1 MARVNTS
8 GPTKTGIQ
16 NSTYSYAADAQA
28 SDTYAITLSPA
39 PSAYATGQRFIFKA
53 NTANTGAA
61 SLNVNSLG
69 AITLKKNHDQDLA
82 TDDIEAGSII
92 EVVYDSTGPVF
103 QVMSVTAVAPGDVV
117 GPSASIDSEMALFS
131 GTGGKT
137 IKRAT
142 LTGVVRMDSGVVS
155 IDSDVTDIVAAGS
168 ESAAGKLELATDA
181 EAVTGSDTARA
192 VTPANLT
199 ARLAAPG
206 AIGGTT
212 PAAGTFTTITPNTG
226 ITLVE
231 NAPIALDPAGSADGK
246 YSGITI
252 AGTAGAALAFGQLC
266 YLAVADSRWE
276 LADAD
281 AAATAGGVMMG
292 ICVLAAAADAD
303 PTRMLLFGTIRAD
316 AQFPALTIGA
326 SVYAGETAGAV
337 QVAIPTGAD
346 NIIRVVGFALTADEI
361 FFNPSPNHQVTVA

>member
-8 GPTKTGIQ
+8 GPSKSGIQ
-16 NSTYSYAADAQA
+16 NSSYSYAADAEA
-28 SDTYAITLSPA
+28 SDSYAIVVSPA
-39 PSAYATGQRFIFKA
+39 ITAYAAGQRFIFKA

-61 SLNVNSLG
+61 TLAVSGLSGV
-69 AITLKKNHDQDLA
+69 AIKKNHDQDLA
-82 TDDIEAGSII
+82 TNDIEAGSIV
-92 EVVYDSTGPVF
+92 EVVHDGTVF
-103 QVMSVTAVAPGDVV
+103 QMVSVTAATAATGDVT
-117 GPSASIDSEMALFS
+117 GPAASVDNELPLFS

-137 IKRAT
+137 LKRST
-142 LTGVVRMDSGVVS
+142 GTGVVRVDSGVVS
-155 IDSDVTDIVAAGS
+155 IDSDVTDLVSAGT

-212 PAAGTFTTITPNTG
+212 PAAGTFTTITPNSG
-226 ITLVE
+226 ISLQE
-231 NAPIALDPAGSADGK
+231 NAPIELDAAGSADGK

-252 AGTAGAALAFGQLC
+252 AGTAGAALTFGQLC

-292 ICVLAAAADAD
+292 ICVLAAAGDGSA
-303 PTRMLLFGTIRAD
+303 TKMLLLGTIRAD

-326 SVYAGETAGAV
+326 AVYVGETAGAI

-346 NIIRVVGFALTADEI
+346 NVIRVVGFALTADEI
-361 FFNPSPNHQVTVA
+361 YFSPSQDHQITVT